1 MLKKVVCTNLL
12 ILAALYSQFSFSER
26 INLSDKQDFE
36 QTVGEFNKSM
46 KLYEN
51 KDKFDILLG
60 SLNAYN
66 YTDNNFA
73 EDKLFFLDVLTK
85 KYPLNTV
92 LGKGNNTY
100 AYELSKVNLADYM
113 QIYITYEDR
122 TIFNKLNVAGK
133 NKPKLD
139 NTSAYYAY
147 KYIYTANITPEL
159 ISGNINYLLNQKGFP
174 ALFRSN
180 EKIDKDYLEMIKKE
194 RQAIKENNFDMWMK
208 SRESD
213 IEFMELIKGIK
224 ENKISIDKQKDF
236 FKILSFYK
244 NYVF

>member
-1 MLKKVVCTNLL
+1 MLKKILCTNLL
-12 ILAALYSQFSFSER
+12 ILTALYSQFSFSER
-26 INLSDKQDFE
+26 INLSDKKDFE
-36 QTVGEFNKSM
+36 QTVAEFNKSM

-51 KDKFDILLG
+51 KDQFDILLER
-60 SLNAYN
+60 LNSYN

-122 TIFNKLNVAGK
+122 TIFNKFNVAGK

-180 EKIDKDYLEMIKKE
+180 EKIDNYYLEMIKKE
-194 RQAIKENNFDMWMK
+194 RLAIKENNFDMWIK

-213 IEFMELIKGIK
+213 TEFMELIKGIK

-244 NYVF
+244 KYVF